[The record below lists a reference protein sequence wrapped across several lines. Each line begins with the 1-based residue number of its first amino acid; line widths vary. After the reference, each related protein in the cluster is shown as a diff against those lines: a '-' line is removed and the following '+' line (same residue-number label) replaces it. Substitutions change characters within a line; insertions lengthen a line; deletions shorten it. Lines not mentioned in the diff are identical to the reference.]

1 MSSLVDTTWLAGH
14 LDGDDEIGRENV
26 DVVVIE
32 VSSET
37 AGDADYFTE
46 HIPGS
51 HFANWKALCWH
62 DTDREFPTPDVM
74 AQRLGALGVGAE
86 AMIVLVGDPI
96 QYATYAYWV
105 LAMTGFAENTVLLD
119 GGRAAWLAGGHPTTA
134 DIIEPQPAAGQPA
147 PASPAAHARV
157 DCRVGRDDV
166 RNGLESPDRV
176 LLDMRSP
183 EEFTGERVSPT
194 FMEVD
199 HGAQRTGRIPGA
211 RHLYYMQ
218 LLTDEGTFKPIDQMA
233 AEFEEVG
240 AVHERE
246 IVTYC
251 RLSHRATLGW
261 FVMTELL
268 GYPTVK
274 VYDGSWTE
282 WGSIVGFPIER

>member
-1 MSSLVDTTWLAGH
+1 MTSLVDTTWLAGH
-14 LDGDDEIGRENV
+14 LDDDDSET
-26 DVVVIE
+26 VVIE

-37 AGDADYFTE
+37 ADSADYFTE

-51 HFANWKALCWH
+51 HFAYWKALCWH
-62 DTDREFPTPDVM
+62 ETDREFPTPDVM
-74 AQRLGALGVGAE
+74 AQRLADLGVGAE
-86 AMIVLVGDPI
+86 STIVLVGDPI

-105 LAMTGFAENTVLLD
+105 LAMTGFAENAVLLD
-119 GGRAAWLAGGHPTTA
+119 GGRAAWLAEGHPTTA
-134 DIIEPQPAAGQPA
+134 EIIEPKPAAVLP
-147 PASPAAHARV
+147 SPSPV

-166 RNGLESPDRV
+166 RNELESPDRV

-183 EEFTGERVSPT
+183 EEFNGERVSPT

-211 RHLYYMQ
+211 QHLYYMH
-218 LLTDEGTFKPIDQMA
+218 LLTDKGTFKPIDQMA
-233 AEFEEVG
+233 AEFEG
-240 AVHERE
+240 AGAEHERE

-268 GYPTVK
+268 GYPTVR